1 MSKQIQSRG
10 GTTAQHKVFT
20 GAPREVTVDTDKNVV
35 VVHDGVTAGGVP
47 MAKEETLNG
56 AVEAEFTAY
65 GYTKRVPKKDRWL
78 ETDTPNVIVDKVGDA
93 VRFSDGLV
101 GRLGPELV
109 TNGDFSDGTTGWVA
123 LYSDLQ
129 ITNGRLKTYA
139 NVGTGNGSWGVTQIS
154 TVVGKYY
161 KVQFTLSEDTVGNL
175 TYVRVANQEGRPWVS
190 YVSKGYV
197 PSIDNGIIT
206 FTFTAKAST
215 TFIKFGSTN
224 TVIGQYC
231 IFDNIS
237 VRELPQAELPLAP
250 FDPLST
256 DELLDYSVNGVTTQ
270 IDHVKGDI
278 VVNGNGQ
285 ELVTNGTF
293 DVDTSGWSSI
303 SQSSYN
309 STGKTLRITSNSN
322 DTSIHYPVVQN
333 LSVIPGIPYEVKASI
348 TGTATDIFVNFTNV
362 ANGNNGGNAEILRGE
377 NAQSIVVFSSN
388 TTSVELYLWTGTSG
402 QYVDFDNISVRA
414 VDDTYQAITN
424 TTAGDL
430 LTDTNK
436 FQTIDYVTRQDVVLV
451 TKTGYKTVKGLHY
464 FGDDVSNDA
473 IASAYQM
480 SKLGNG
486 LYHDGT
492 EEVVISGLVPRL
504 G

>member
-101 GRLGPELV
+101 DRLGPELV
-109 TNGDFSDGTTGWVA
+109 TGYGNPAPSRCSISGPLESIKMDAVGYDGYIPAITFSVANGDNVYKLFTIRTTEDAGASSYINSVMVP
-123 LYSDLQ
+123 
-129 ITNGRLKTYA
+129 GLK
-139 NVGTGNGSWGVTQIS
+139 
-154 TVVGKYY
+154 
-161 KVQFTLSEDTVGNL
+161 
-175 TYVRVANQEGRPWVS
+175 
-190 YVSKGYV
+190 KGYNTFL
-197 PSIDNGIIT
+197 IDP
-206 FTFTAKAST
+206 ST
-215 TFIKFGSTN
+215 TTTIQVYGKVGAV
-224 TVIGQYC
+224 TV
-231 IFDNIS
+231 FSEVS
-237 VRELPQAELPLAP
+237 VRELTQAELPLAP

-256 DELLDYSVNGVTTQ
+256 DELLDDKLNGVTTQ
-270 IDHVKGDI
+270 IDHAKGDI
-278 VVNGNGQ
+278 VVTGN
-285 ELVTNGTF
+285 ELVEPNNFILDATVTDNLDGSYTITNAGSGLQVINNIADKSKLVDKETYKVSYSITAITSGSISF
-293 DVDTSGWSSI
+293 NVWGSGALQEPSNAEVGDYTYIHTVDTSVTNNGLGF
-303 SQSSYN
+303 Y
-309 STGKTLRITSNSN
+309 TC
-322 DTSIHYPVVQN
+322 
-333 LSVIPGIPYEVKASI
+333 
-348 TGTATDIFVNFTNV
+348 GTATLTI
-362 ANGNNGGNAEILRGE
+362 
-377 NAQSIVVFSSN
+377 S
-388 TTSVELYLWTGTSG
+388 
-402 QYVDFDNISVRA
+402 NISFTK